1 MSQDRKTI
9 RNIDPE
15 VLLEAKVFALRHDM
29 TLGDLINQSLDFF
42 MQEAEF
48 IDEADMPFDEPA
60 IAA

>member
-1 MSQDRKTI
+1 
-9 RNIDPE
+9 
-15 VLLEAKVFALRHDM
+15 LRHDM

-48 IDEADMPFDEPA
+48 IDESGLPLDEPA